1 MSKSNVSYE
10 KRLCPVCGVEHL
22 TDTLLLDTRGRD
34 SLERET
40 LTGWGLCPE
49 HQKLADD
56 GYIALIAVD
65 AARSATKNGAITLEG
80 AWRTGAVAHIRRSAW
95 PNLFDMPLPDGALAF
110 IEQAAFDELE
120 QRAGGAQE

>member
-1 MSKSNVSYE
+1 MSKSNVSFE
-10 KRLCPVCGVEHL
+10 KRLCPVCCEEHL
-22 TDTLLLDTRGRD
+22 TDSLLLDTRGRD

-56 GYIALIAVD
+56 GYIALIAID
-65 AARSATKNGAITLEG
+65 PARSTTKNGAITLEG
-80 AWRTGAVAHIRRSAW
+80 AWRTGAIAHIRRSAW